1 MSVEENNCDEFLPI
15 QTSLFFERTIYPISF
30 TTEKPIV
37 DGIAYAE
44 DGEARKAYREKLQ
57 DEEDTQRMKAHDNFV
72 RTVQATYEKEKDNYS
87 SVAGIILQND
97 HGRKTAIS
105 CFVRYE

>member
-44 DGEARKAYREKLQ
+44 DGRHAKRIEKNFK
-57 DEEDTQRMKAHDNFV
+57 MK
-72 RTVQATYEKEKDNYS
+72 
-87 SVAGIILQND
+87 
-97 HGRKTAIS
+97 KTPN
-105 CFVRYE
+105 V